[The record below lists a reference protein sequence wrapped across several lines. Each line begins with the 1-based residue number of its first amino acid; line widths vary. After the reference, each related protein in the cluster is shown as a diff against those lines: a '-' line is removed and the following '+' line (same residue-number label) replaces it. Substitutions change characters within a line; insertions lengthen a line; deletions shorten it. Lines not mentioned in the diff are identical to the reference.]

1 MVPPAVATG
10 TDTIRVAGLNIW
22 QSGAD
27 MVGPPVLC
35 LHGIGGD
42 RTSFADQLGQLGGR
56 RVIAW
61 NMPGYGGSD
70 PLMQMDFAA
79 LSGAVVALL
88 DALGIATVHLVGQ
101 SIGGM
106 IAQEVAIRSS
116 DRIASLGLIATTPA
130 FGGRDD
136 SFRQAFV
143 AARLGPLDAGADMAT
158 LAQQAIPALIG
169 PAASAEMRQLAIAAM
184 GRIDETAFRQVV
196 SCLVT
201 FNRRADQHRIS
212 QPCCLI
218 AGSHDTNSPA
228 RVMAKMADGLAN
240 ATFHIVDQAGHLV
253 NSECPATVNEIL
265 TAFFNRVENK
275 QDG

>member
-1 MVPPAVATG
+1 MATPAVETG

-70 PLMQMDFAA
+70 PLKQVDFAA

-116 DRIASLGLIATTPA
+116 DRVASLGLIATTPA

-158 LAQQAIPALIG
+158 LAQQAIPTIIG

-253 NSECPATVNEIL
+253 NSESPETVNAIL

>member
-1 MVPPAVATG
+1 MATPAVETG

-116 DRIASLGLIATTPA
+116 DRVASLGLIATTPA

-136 SFRQAFV
+136 TFRQAFV

-158 LAQQAIPALIG
+158 LAQHAIPAIIG
-169 PAASAEMRQLAIAAM
+169 PVASAEMQQLAIAAM
-184 GRIDETAFRQVV
+184 GRIDETAFRQAV

-240 ATFHIVDQAGHLV
+240 ATFHIVDQAGHMV

>member
-1 MVPPAVATG
+1 MAPLSVAADNNTNK
-10 TDTIRVAGLNIW
+10 VAGLNIR
-22 QSGAD
+22 QSG
-27 MVGPPVLC
+27 VEEPGIPVLC

-42 RTSFADQLGQLGGR
+42 HTSFADQLAQLGER

-70 PLMQMDFAA
+70 PMAA
-79 LSGAVVALL
+79 LSGAVIALL
-88 DALGIATVHLVGQ
+88 DELGIEDVHLVGQ

-106 IAQEVAIRSS
+106 IAQEVAIRVPT
-116 DRIASLGLIATTPA
+116 RVASLGLIATTPA

-136 SFRQAFV
+136 SFKQAFV
-143 AARLGPLDAGADMAT
+143 TARLGPLDAGVDMAT
-158 LAQQAIPALIG
+158 MAEQAIPAIIG
-169 PAASAEMRQLAIAAM
+169 PSASADMRQIAVDAM
-184 GRIDETAFRQVV
+184 GRIDETAFRQVI

-201 FNRRADQHRIS
+201 FNRRADQHRIT

-228 RVMAKMADGLAN
+228 RIMAKMADGLAN

-253 NSECPATVNEIL
+253 NSEYPDKVNAIL
-265 TAFFNRVENK
+265 TDFFDRVETKN
-275 QDG
+275 DG

>member
-1 MVPPAVATG
+1 MAPPAVAPG

-116 DRIASLGLIATTPA
+116 DRVASLGLIATTPA

-158 LAQQAIPALIG
+158 LAQQAIPAIIG

-240 ATFHIVDQAGHLV
+240 AKFHIVDQAGHLV
-253 NSECPATVNEIL
+253 NSECPETVNAIL

>member
-1 MVPPAVATG
+1 MAPPAVAPG

-22 QSGAD
+22 QFGAD

-116 DRIASLGLIATTPA
+116 DRVASLGLIATTPA

-158 LAQQAIPALIG
+158 LAQQAIPAIIG

-253 NSECPATVNEIL
+253 NSECPETVNAIL

>member
-1 MVPPAVATG
+1 MAPRAVAPG

-116 DRIASLGLIATTPA
+116 DRVASLGLIATTPA

-158 LAQQAIPALIG
+158 LAQQAIPAIIG

-253 NSECPATVNEIL
+253 NSECPETVNAIL

>member
-1 MVPPAVATG
+1 MAPPAVATG

-79 LSGAVVALL
+79 LSEAVVALL

-116 DRIASLGLIATTPA
+116 DRVASLGLIATTPA

-143 AARLGPLDAGADMAT
+143 AARLGLLDAGADMAT
-158 LAQQAIPALIG
+158 LAQQAIPAIIG

-228 RVMAKMADGLAN
+228 CVMAKMADGLAN

-253 NSECPATVNEIL
+253 NSESPETVNAIL

-275 QDG
+275 KDG

>member
-1 MVPPAVATG
+1 MAPPAVAPG

-116 DRIASLGLIATTPA
+116 DRVASLGLIATTPA

-136 SFRQAFV
+136 SFGQAFV

-158 LAQQAIPALIG
+158 LAQQAIPAIIG

-218 AGSHDTNSPA
+218 AGAHDTNSPA

-253 NSECPATVNEIL
+253 NSECSETVNAIL
-265 TAFFNRVENK
+265 TAFFSRVENK

>member
-1 MVPPAVATG
+1 MAPAAVAPG

-116 DRIASLGLIATTPA
+116 DRVASLGLIATTPA

-143 AARLGPLDAGADMAT
+143 AARLSPLDAGADMAT
-158 LAQQAIPALIG
+158 LAQQAIPAIIG

-253 NSECPATVNEIL
+253 NSECPETVNAIL

>member
-61 NMPGYGGSD
+61 DMPGYGGSD

-79 LSGAVVALL
+79 LSRAVVALL

-116 DRIASLGLIATTPA
+116 DRVASLGLIATTPA

-158 LAQQAIPALIG
+158 LAQQAIPAIIG

-253 NSECPATVNEIL
+253 NSESPAMVNEIL

>member
-1 MVPPAVATG
+1 MAPSAVAPG
-10 TDTIRVAGLNIW
+10 IHTIRVAGLNIW

-42 RTSFADQLGQLGGR
+42 RTSFADQLGQLGER

-70 PLMQMDFAA
+70 PMVQMDFAA
-79 LSGAVVALL
+79 LSGAVIALL
-88 DALGIATVHLVGQ
+88 DELGIEDVHLVGQ

-106 IAQEVAIRSS
+106 IAQEVAIRVPT
-116 DRIASLGLIATTPA
+116 RVASLGLIATTPA

-136 SFRQAFV
+136 SFKQAFV
-143 AARLGPLDAGADMAT
+143 TARLGPLDAGVDMAT
-158 LAQQAIPALIG
+158 MAEQAIPAIIG
-169 PAASAEMRQLAIAAM
+169 PSASADMRQIAVEAM
-184 GRIDETAFRQVV
+184 GRIDETAFRQVI

-201 FNRRADQHRIS
+201 FNRRADQHRIT

-228 RVMAKMADGLAN
+228 RIMAKMADGLAN

-253 NSECPATVNEIL
+253 NSESPDIVNAML
-265 TAFFNRVENK
+265 TDFFDRVETKN
-275 QDG
+275 DG

>member
-1 MVPPAVATG
+1 MAPAAVAPG

-116 DRIASLGLIATTPA
+116 DRVASLGLIATTPA

-158 LAQQAIPALIG
+158 LAQQAIPAIIG

-253 NSECPATVNEIL
+253 NSECPETVNAIL

>member
-1 MVPPAVATG
+1 MAPLSVAADNNTNK
-10 TDTIRVAGLNIW
+10 VAGLNIR
-22 QSGAD
+22 QSGFEEAG
-27 MVGPPVLC
+27 VPVLC

-42 RTSFADQLGQLGGR
+42 HTSFADQLGQLGER

-70 PLMQMDFAA
+70 PMVQMGFAA
-79 LSGAVVALL
+79 LSSAVIALL
-88 DALGIATVHLVGQ
+88 DELGIEDVHLVGQ

-106 IAQEVAIRSS
+106 IAQEVAIRVPT
-116 DRIASLGLIATTPA
+116 RVASLGLIATTPA

-136 SFRQAFV
+136 SFKQAFV
-143 AARLGPLDAGADMAT
+143 TARLGPLDAGVDMAT
-158 LAQQAIPALIG
+158 MAEQAIPAIIG
-169 PAASAEMRQLAIAAM
+169 PSASADMRQIAVEAM
-184 GRIDETAFRQVV
+184 GRIDETAFRQVI

-201 FNRRADQHRIS
+201 FNRRADQHRIT

-228 RVMAKMADGLAN
+228 RIMAKMADGLAN

-253 NSECPATVNEIL
+253 NSESPDIVNAML
-265 TAFFNRVENK
+265 TDFFDRVETKN
-275 QDG
+275 DG

>member
-106 IAQEVAIRSS
+106 IAQEVAIHSS
-116 DRIASLGLIATTPA
+116 DRVASLGLIATTPS

-158 LAQQAIPALIG
+158 LAQQAIPAIIG

-265 TAFFNRVENK
+265 TAFFNTVENK

>member
-1 MVPPAVATG
+1 MAPPAVAPG

-116 DRIASLGLIATTPA
+116 DRVASLGLIATTPA

-158 LAQQAIPALIG
+158 LAQQAIPAIIG
-169 PAASAEMRQLAIAAM
+169 PATSAEMRQLAIAAM

-253 NSECPATVNEIL
+253 NSECPETVNAIL

>member
-1 MVPPAVATG
+1 MASPAVAIG

-88 DALGIATVHLVGQ
+88 DAHGIATVHLVGQ

-116 DRIASLGLIATTPA
+116 DRVASLGLIATTPA

-158 LAQQAIPALIG
+158 LAQQAIPAIIG

>member
-1 MVPPAVATG
+1 MAPPAVAPG

-116 DRIASLGLIATTPA
+116 DRVASLGLIATTPA

-143 AARLGPLDAGADMAT
+143 AARLSPLDAGADMAT
-158 LAQQAIPALIG
+158 LAQQAIPAIIG

-253 NSECPATVNEIL
+253 NSECPETVNAIL

>member
-1 MVPPAVATG
+1 MAPPAVATG

-116 DRIASLGLIATTPA
+116 DRVASLGLIATTPA

-158 LAQQAIPALIG
+158 LAQQAIPAIIG

>member
-1 MVPPAVATG
+1 MAPPAVPPG
-10 TDTIRVAGLNIW
+10 TNTIRVAGLNIW

-88 DALGIATVHLVGQ
+88 DALGFATVHLVGQ

-116 DRIASLGLIATTPA
+116 DRVASLGLIATTPA

-143 AARLGPLDAGADMAT
+143 AARLGPLDAGADMVT
-158 LAQQAIPALIG
+158 LAQQAIPAIIG
-169 PAASAEMRQLAIAAM
+169 PVASAEMRQLAIAAM

-253 NSECPATVNEIL
+253 NSECPETVNAIL

>member
-1 MVPPAVATG
+1 MATPAVETG

-70 PLMQMDFAA
+70 PLKQVDFAA

-116 DRIASLGLIATTPA
+116 DRVASLGLIATTPA

-136 SFRQAFV
+136 SFKQAFV

-158 LAQQAIPALIG
+158 LAQQAIPAIIG

-253 NSECPATVNEIL
+253 NSESPETVNAIL

>member
-1 MVPPAVATG
+1 MAPPAVATG

-27 MVGPPVLC
+27 MAGPTVLC

-42 RTSFADQLGQLGGR
+42 STSFADQLGQLGGR

-116 DRIASLGLIATTPA
+116 DRVASLGLIATTPA

-158 LAQQAIPALIG
+158 LAQQAIPAIIG

-218 AGSHDTNSPA
+218 AGSHDANSPA

-253 NSECPATVNEIL
+253 NSECPSTVNEIL

>member
-1 MVPPAVATG
+1 MAPPAVAPG

-116 DRIASLGLIATTPA
+116 DRVASLGLIATTPA

-158 LAQQAIPALIG
+158 LAQQAIPAIIG

-218 AGSHDTNSPA
+218 AGAHDTNSPA

-253 NSECPATVNEIL
+253 NSECSETVNAIL
-265 TAFFNRVENK
+265 TAFFSRVENK

>member
-1 MVPPAVATG
+1 MAPPAVAPG

-116 DRIASLGLIATTPA
+116 DRVASLGLIATTPA

-143 AARLGPLDAGADMAT
+143 AARLGPLDAGADMAM
-158 LAQQAIPALIG
+158 LAQQAIPAIIG

-218 AGSHDTNSPA
+218 AGAHDTNSPA

-253 NSECPATVNEIL
+253 NSECPETVNAIL

>member
-1 MVPPAVATG
+1 MAPPAVAPG

-88 DALGIATVHLVGQ
+88 DVLGIATVHLVGQ

-116 DRIASLGLIATTPA
+116 DRVASLGLIATTPA

-143 AARLGPLDAGADMAT
+143 AARLGPLDAGADMAM
-158 LAQQAIPALIG
+158 LAQQAIPAIIG

-184 GRIDETAFRQVV
+184 GRIDETAFRRVV

-253 NSECPATVNEIL
+253 NSECPETVNAIL

>member
-1 MVPPAVATG
+1 MAPLAAATG
-10 TDTIRVAGLNIW
+10 TDNIRVAGLNIW

-79 LSGAVVALL
+79 LSRAVVALL

-116 DRIASLGLIATTPA
+116 DRVASLGLIATTPA

-158 LAQQAIPALIG
+158 LAQQAIPAIIG

-253 NSECPATVNEIL
+253 NSECPETVNEIL
-265 TAFFNRVENK
+265 TAFFNSVENK

>member
-1 MVPPAVATG
+1 MAPLSVAADNNTNK
-10 TDTIRVAGLNIW
+10 VAGLNIR
-22 QSGAD
+22 QSG
-27 MVGPPVLC
+27 VEEPGIPVLC

-42 RTSFADQLGQLGGR
+42 HTSFADQLAQLGER

-70 PLMQMDFAA
+70 PMVQMDFAA
-79 LSGAVVALL
+79 LSGAVIALL
-88 DALGIATVHLVGQ
+88 DELGIEDVHLVGQ

-106 IAQEVAIRSS
+106 IAQEVAISVPTRV
-116 DRIASLGLIATTPA
+116 ASLGLIATTPA

-136 SFRQAFV
+136 SFKQAFV
-143 AARLGPLDAGADMAT
+143 TVRLGPLDAGVDMAT
-158 LAQQAIPALIG
+158 MAEQAIPAIIG
-169 PAASAEMRQLAIAAM
+169 PSASADMRQIAVDAM
-184 GRIDETAFRQVV
+184 GRIDETAFRQVI

-201 FNRRADQHRIS
+201 FNRRADQHRIT

-228 RVMAKMADGLAN
+228 RIMAKMADGLAN

-253 NSECPATVNEIL
+253 NSEYPDIVNAML
-265 TAFFNRVENK
+265 TDFFDRVETKN
-275 QDG
+275 DG

>member
-1 MVPPAVATG
+1 MAPPVVATG

-116 DRIASLGLIATTPA
+116 DRVASLGLIATTPA

-136 SFRQAFV
+136 SFKQAFV

-158 LAQQAIPALIG
+158 LAQQAIPAIIG

-253 NSECPATVNEIL
+253 NSESPETVNAIL

>member
-1 MVPPAVATG
+1 MATPAVETG

-70 PLMQMDFAA
+70 PLIQMDFAA

-116 DRIASLGLIATTPA
+116 DRVASLGLIATTPA

-158 LAQQAIPALIG
+158 LAQQAIPAIIG

-253 NSECPATVNEIL
+253 NSESPETVNAIL

>member
-1 MVPPAVATG
+1 MAPLSVAADNNTNK
-10 TDTIRVAGLNIW
+10 VAGLNIR
-22 QSGAD
+22 QSG
-27 MVGPPVLC
+27 VEEPGIPVLC

-42 RTSFADQLGQLGGR
+42 HTSFADQLAQLGER

-70 PLMQMDFAA
+70 PMVQMDFAA
-79 LSGAVVALL
+79 LSGAVIALL
-88 DALGIATVHLVGQ
+88 DELGIEDVHLVGQ

-106 IAQEVAIRSS
+106 IAQEVAIRVPT
-116 DRIASLGLIATTPA
+116 RVASLGLIATTPA

-136 SFRQAFV
+136 SFKQAFV
-143 AARLGPLDAGADMAT
+143 TVRLGPLDAGVDMAT
-158 LAQQAIPALIG
+158 MAEQAIPAIIG
-169 PAASAEMRQLAIAAM
+169 PSASADMRQIAVEAM
-184 GRIDETAFRQVV
+184 GRIDETAFRQVI

-201 FNRRADQHRIS
+201 FNRRADQHRIT

-228 RVMAKMADGLAN
+228 RIMAKMADGLAN

-253 NSECPATVNEIL
+253 NSEYPDIVNAML
-265 TAFFNRVENK
+265 TDFFDRVETKN
-275 QDG
+275 DG

>member
-1 MVPPAVATG
+1 MAPLSVAADNNTNK
-10 TDTIRVAGLNIW
+10 VAGLNIR
-22 QSGAD
+22 QSG
-27 MVGPPVLC
+27 VEEPGIPVLC

-42 RTSFADQLGQLGGR
+42 HTSFADQLAQLGER

-70 PLMQMDFAA
+70 PMVQMGFAA
-79 LSGAVVALL
+79 LSSAVIALL
-88 DALGIATVHLVGQ
+88 DELGIEDVHLVGQ

-106 IAQEVAIRSS
+106 IAQEVAIRVPT
-116 DRIASLGLIATTPA
+116 RVASLALIATTTA

-136 SFRQAFV
+136 SFKQAFV
-143 AARLGPLDAGADMAT
+143 TARLGPLDAGVDMAT
-158 LAQQAIPALIG
+158 MAEQAIPAIIG
-169 PAASAEMRQLAIAAM
+169 PSASADMRQIAVEAM
-184 GRIDETAFRQVV
+184 GRIDETAFRQVI

-201 FNRRADQHRIS
+201 FNRRADQHRIT

-228 RVMAKMADGLAN
+228 RIMAKMADGLAN

-253 NSECPATVNEIL
+253 NSEYPDIVNAML
-265 TAFFNRVENK
+265 TNFFDRVETKN
-275 QDG
+275 DG

>member
-1 MVPPAVATG
+1 MAPPAVAPG

-116 DRIASLGLIATTPA
+116 DRVASLGLIATTPA

-158 LAQQAIPALIG
+158 LAQQAIPTIIG

-240 ATFHIVDQAGHLV
+240 AKFHIVDQAGHLV
-253 NSECPATVNEIL
+253 NSECPETVNAIL

>member
-1 MVPPAVATG
+1 MAPPVVATG

-27 MVGPPVLC
+27 MLGPPVLC

-70 PLMQMDFAA
+70 PLKQVDFAA

-116 DRIASLGLIATTPA
+116 DRVASLGLIATTPA

-136 SFRQAFV
+136 SFKQAFV

-158 LAQQAIPALIG
+158 LAQQAIPAIIG

-253 NSECPATVNEIL
+253 NSESPETVNAIL

>member
-1 MVPPAVATG
+1 MAPQAVAPS

-116 DRIASLGLIATTPA
+116 DRVASLGLIATTPA

-158 LAQQAIPALIG
+158 LAQQAIPAIIG

-240 ATFHIVDQAGHLV
+240 AKFHIVDQAGHLV
-253 NSECPATVNEIL
+253 NSECPETVNAIL

>member
-1 MVPPAVATG
+1 MAPAAVAPG

-88 DALGIATVHLVGQ
+88 DALGIAIVHLVGQ

-116 DRIASLGLIATTPA
+116 DRVASLGLIATTPA

-158 LAQQAIPALIG
+158 LAQQAIPAIIG

-253 NSECPATVNEIL
+253 NSECPETVNAIL